1 MPAKATKPVVLALGS
16 LVMTSQEIYTLP
28 GSEPLDD
35 PIYPGGRTSK
45 GIAAGTIGIIVKRP
59 DQVHPR
65 QFLVNFLGGSEWWI
79 YATEIEPYHKEEE
92 NV

>member
-1 MPAKATKPVVLALGS
+1 MPTKATKPVVLALGT
-16 LVMTSQEIYTLP
+16 LVKTSQEIYTLP
-28 GSEPLDD
+28 GFEPLDD

-45 GIAAGTIGIIVKRP
+45 GIAAGTIGIIIERP
-59 DQVHPR
+59 DQVHPG